1 MKAKQLA
8 VRLMTVGGGVVAVL
22 LAGGAG
28 ISFR

>member
-22 LAGGAG
+22 MAGGANA
-28 ISFR
+28 RMR